1 MPLSLRHPLACP
13 LCVCVC
19 VWGGG
24 VGTRNGVCIH
34 NLGVNMNVFCRC
46 LCFFHYCDESV
57 SSLTRRCLIQPDIHP
72 RYLSVRIHTYSRAGQ
87 GLHDNSCLS
96 VCTQGHGHG
105 YQFTAHVPGYAARAD
120 KAASSLPGPSMI
132 MCPPGRPLALYNSAN
147 STADCEATK
156 FSFGCCPSI
165 RVAPTI

>member
-1 MPLSLRHPLACP
+1 MFFVDAAFFF
-13 LCVCVC
+13 
-19 VWGGG
+19 
-24 VGTRNGVCIH
+24 N
-34 NLGVNMNVFCRC
+34 FCN
-46 LCFFHYCDESV
+46 ESV
-57 SSLTRRCLIQPDIHP
+57 SSLTALGIIQPDIHP
-72 RYLSVRIHTYSRAGQ
+72 RYLPVRIHTYSRAGR
-87 GLHDNSCLS
+87 GLNDNSGLS

-105 YQFTAHVPGYAARAD
+105 YQFTAHVHAHNTPGYAARAD

>member
-1 MPLSLRHPLACP
+1 MFFVDAAFFF
-13 LCVCVC
+13 
-19 VWGGG
+19 
-24 VGTRNGVCIH
+24 N
-34 NLGVNMNVFCRC
+34 FCN
-46 LCFFHYCDESV
+46 ESV
-57 SSLTRRCLIQPDIHP
+57 SSLTALGIIQPDIHP
-72 RYLSVRIHTYSRAGQ
+72 RYLPVRIHTYSRAGR
-87 GLHDNSCLS
+87 GLNDNSGLS

-105 YQFTAHVPGYAARAD
+105 YQFTAHVHAHNTPGYAARAD

-165 RVAPTI
+165 RVAPTIWVHITHACFHLNM